1 LKLTLPK
8 VYPITD
14 TDLSGLSHLEQVRRL
29 IDGGA
34 TLIQLRD
41 KKAPSGEFYEAA
53 AEVMSFARPR
63 GVKIIINDRVDI
75 SLAAGADGV
84 HLGQDDLPPK
94 HARKLLG
101 ENAIIGISTH
111 SIDQA
116 REALALPV
124 DYIAVGPI
132 FATATKADHEP
143 LIGIDGLLEF
153 RTGIGDFPLVAIG
166 GINRENAV
174 FALAAGANCVAV
186 IHGMVSKA
194 DQIANRMRE
203 LTDLANSVGNS

>member
-1 LKLTLPK
+1 MKLTLPK

-116 REALALPV
+116 LEALELPV

-143 LIGIDGLLEF
+143 LVGIDGLLEF

-166 GINRENAV
+166 GINRENAAFV
-174 FALAAGANCVAV
+174 LAAGANSVAV
-186 IHGMVSKA
+186 IHDMVSKA

>member
-101 ENAIIGISTH
+101 ENTIIGISTH

-143 LIGIDGLLEF
+143 LVGIDGLLEF

-166 GINRENAV
+166 GINRENAAFV
-174 FALAAGANCVAV
+174 LAAGANCVAV
-186 IHGMVSKA
+186 IHDMVSKA

>member
-34 TLIQLRD
+34 TLIQLRYN
-41 KKAPSGEFYEAA
+41 KAPSGEFYVAA
-53 AEVMSFARPR
+53 AVVMSFARPR

-166 GINRENAV
+166 GINRENAAFV
-174 FALAAGANCVAV
+174 LAAGANSVAV
-186 IHGMVSKA
+186 IHDMVSKA